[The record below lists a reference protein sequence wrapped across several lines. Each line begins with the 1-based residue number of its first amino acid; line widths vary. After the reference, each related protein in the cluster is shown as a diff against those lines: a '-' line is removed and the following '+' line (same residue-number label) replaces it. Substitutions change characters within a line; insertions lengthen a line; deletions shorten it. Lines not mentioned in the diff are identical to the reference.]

1 MNNGKKLSLKKISWI
16 CLLALSSFTLFSC
29 GEEVDKQEVVEA
41 LSDSLPVRVFNDVSM
56 LYSQNSMVR
65 LKLEAPIQNQF
76 ENQNEEYPEGLYLE
90 IYDSLGV
97 KTTSLVADRGQNDI
111 KSHTF
116 RVTGNVVVIN
126 FKEGTKLET
135 EVLNW
140 DQASETIFTDTLT
153 PVVITTPTD
162 VINAN
167 GLTANQDFS
176 EYEITGGV
184 TGVFTLKEE

>member
-1 MNNGKKLSLKKISWI
+1 MKNISWL
-16 CLLALSSFTLFSC
+16 CLMVFAFLVSC
-29 GEEVDKQEVVEA
+29 EEESVDKQEIVEE

-65 LKLEAPIQNQF
+65 LKLEAPIQNQY
-76 ENQNEEYPEGLYLE
+76 ENQDEDYPEGLYLE

-97 KTTSLVADRGQNDI
+97 KTTSLVADQGKHDV
-111 KSHTF
+111 KSHKF
-116 RVTGNVVVIN
+116 RVKGNVVVIN
-126 FKEGTKLET
+126 FVEGTKLET

-140 DQASETIFTDTLT
+140 DQASETIYTDTLT
-153 PVVITTPTD
+153 PVVITTPKD

-184 TGVFTLKEE
+184 TGIFTLKDE